1 MRIVVLLPKLHAGAE
16 LALNQLLRRKD
27 LDIIGVVR
35 SDISPFRRKYW
46 KYVKYGV
53 RRAGIFYG
61 MMIALTAYVP
71 ALGLALAGILIWKR
85 RGKWLSLDELIR
97 RHDLKSHDTENIN
110 EPATVDVLRR
120 WDADVFVTVYFD
132 QILKKEVLSL
142 PTTASLNMHPGL
154 LPKYRGLWPE
164 FWKLHN
170 KEKFAG
176 VTIHHINEEIDA
188 GDVVA
193 QIRYPIDAGDTK
205 FSLLMKSAQRG
216 TNALVKTLRTLK
228 KGLPL
233 KTLRLKG
240 KPKYYSLPTK
250 LHFDAFYGSGKKLF
264 SLVAVW
270 REILKL
276 F

>member
-16 LALNQLLRRKD
+16 LALNQLLQRED

-35 SDISPFRRKYW
+35 SDISPFRKKYW

-53 RRAGIFYG
+53 RRAGVFYG

-71 ALGLALAGILIWKR
+71 ALGLALAGILLWKR

-97 RHDLKSHDTENIN
+97 RHELKVHDTENIN
-110 EPATVDVLRR
+110 DSSTVEILRR
-120 WDADVFVTVYFD
+120 WKADVFVTVYFD

-170 KEKFAG
+170 KEKYAG

-188 GDVVA
+188 GAVVS
-193 QIRYPIDAGDTK
+193 QIRYPIESGDNK

-216 TNALVKTLRTLK
+216 TKALVKILRSLK
-228 KGLPL
+228 RGGSL
-233 KTLRLKG
+233 KTLQLKG
-240 KPKYYSLPTK
+240 EPKYYSLPTK
-250 LHFDAFYGSGKKLF
+250 LHFDSFYGNGKKLF
-264 SLVAVW
+264 SVMTVW
-270 REILKL
+270 REISKL